1 MDLPTFAGEQLEPAR
16 SAGDLCLQA
25 CADDPTVAVHAIRN
39 LARLGRGVV
48 TVRWSQL
55 GFGRTSSTSNAQVTP
70 RNLFGCKDGT
80 ANLTAR
86 TPRPSNASVWVQ
98 PGDDPAWMAGG
109 SYLVVRRIRML
120 TEVWDRSSLA
130 GQEATIGRAKGTGAP
145 LGAGAEFDPVDLDGL
160 GADGSDGLRAPRRR
174 PVLPRLPT

>member
-1 MDLPTFAGEQLEPAR
+1 MTGEEDGAARAAAGLDRRARALTKEQAVGTGSGGAPDAPADDTGEAEGPGAANLTLTLGLGTSLFAPGRLGLEGNRPAPLVDLPTFAGEQLEPAR

-25 CADDPTVAVHAIRN
+25 CADDPTVAVHANRN

-80 ANLTAR
+80 AT
-86 TPRPSNASVWVQ
+86 
-98 PGDDPAWMAGG
+98 
-109 SYLVVRRIRML
+109 
-120 TEVWDRSSLA
+120 
-130 GQEATIGRAKGTGAP
+130 
-145 LGAGAEFDPVDLDGL
+145 
-160 GADGSDGLRAPRRR
+160 
-174 PVLPRLPT
+174 